1 MFEPGILRTLPDQ
14 EQCANST
21 SHGLVLV
28 LVEIALPLP
37 YRKIAYDCF
46 RGPCACIDESAADDF
61 YRPGIVTG
69 PRIWAVLFFAC
80 CQGGTYGKQG
90 STEHTRRI
98 SKYCP

>member
-1 MFEPGILRTLPDQ
+1 MFEPGILRTLPNQ

-28 LVEIALPLP
+28 LVEIALPPP
-37 YRKIAYDCF
+37 YRKVAYDCF

-61 YRPGIVTG
+61 YRPGIVMG

-80 CQGGTYGKQG
+80 CQGGMYGKQG